1 MEILN
6 KVKELLSIKDN
17 SQDTKIQCYIDLF
30 QDKIKSICKRDDFPE
45 KLNYMCIEFAKKCY
59 IYYSNIDEG
68 SNQKVEVTS
77 ASDNGQSVGFKTT
90 EIVTASDVDVDKY
103 CNRNMNEIANY
114 AYMGW

>member
-6 KVKELLSIKDN
+6 KVKELLGIQDD
-17 SQDTKIQCYIDLF
+17 SQDTKIQGYIDLF

-45 KLNYMCIEFAKKCY
+45 KLNYMCIEFAKKSY

-68 SNQKVEVTS
+68 SNQKVEVKS
-77 ASDNGQSVGFKTT
+77 AKDREQTVEFENK
-90 EIVTASDVDVDKY
+90 EIITASDVDIDKY
-103 CNRNMNEIANY
+103 VNKNMTEISNY

>member
-1 MEILN
+1 MNDILEEVMEQLHVN
-6 KVKELLSIKDN
+6 NEEDKIKG
-17 SQDTKIQCYIDLF
+17 YIDLF
-30 QDKIKSICKRDDFPE
+30 QNKIKSICKRDDFPE

-59 IYYSNIDEG
+59 LYYSNIDEG

-77 ASDNGQSVGFKTT
+77 ASDNGQSVGLKST
-90 EIVTASDVDVDKY
+90 EIITASDVDVDKY